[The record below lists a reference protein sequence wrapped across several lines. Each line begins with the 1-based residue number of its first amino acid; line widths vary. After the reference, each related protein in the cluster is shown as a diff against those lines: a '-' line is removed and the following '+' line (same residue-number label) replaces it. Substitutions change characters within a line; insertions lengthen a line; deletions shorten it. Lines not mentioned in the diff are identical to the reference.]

1 MCGDPLEYIS
11 YEFISASPAMSCM
24 SGSPNLNSFRDR
36 GQVAVQLLSCGVLLP
51 GLVQD
56 CTQHSCGNCHLVSSP
71 AVLLASM

>member
-1 MCGDPLEYIS
+1 MCGDPQEYIS
-11 YEFISASPAMSCM
+11 YEFVPASPAMSCM

-36 GQVAVQLLSCGVLLP
+36 GQVAVQLVSCGVLLP

-56 CTQHSCGNCHLVSSP
+56 CTQHSCVI